1 MMRWE
6 GWIVATAI
14 TYIVLDSGSCGKML
28 VLFAKLRLRLTTE
41 RGTPFM
47 PFFLALIQFWIHE
60 EVYKHLFGASHFL
73 HCLLNGRSWLFFCG
87 VWKSYRLAFVLLAS
101 REYSCISFQL
111 LVFLFFLS
119 SFLFSALRPEDDIF
133 ITRFWFWMQSFIL
146 DAIIPTGVLV
156 PDWSLFAVK
165 LNSPIISRN
174 FPCFPRD
181 AFCIWVSSL
190 LFRSWVVG
198 VPVWA
203 RMRAKPAV
211 GPSRT
216 SHLRRVDQG
225 EAMLIISSIEGT
237 LLSTAGRR
245 G

>member
-146 DAIIPTGVLV
+146 KA
-156 PDWSLFAVK
+156 
-165 LNSPIISRN
+165 
-174 FPCFPRD
+174 
-181 AFCIWVSSL
+181 
-190 LFRSWVVG
+190 
-198 VPVWA
+198 
-203 RMRAKPAV
+203 
-211 GPSRT
+211 RT
-216 SHLRRVDQG
+216 SLSYRSVGSRLV
-225 EAMLIISSIEGT
+225 IVCCKIEQPNYIKELPMFSPRYFLYLGFFPS
-237 LLSTAGRR
+237 LS
-245 G
+245 